1 MAKTKF
7 LQDLDFFETF
17 FYCKKVSNFKK
28 AIEAIKTL
36 GRWAE
41 FEMDSQDFV
50 LN

>member
-36 GRWAE
+36 WCWAE